1 MLFTTDSLVLN
12 CVIELIPEVDSYIA
26 ISSQWSG
33 HSSLTDSARRII
45 VADLEGTQ
53 LTYNTSV
60 TFNTLKSSDSG
71 SYVCSATVSP
81 LSESM
86 DIIGSPPSEETIT
99 ISVGMLRHVYTQ
111 ICADFGNGSILNDG
125 VAMCWHISCVFLSC
139 SAARDYWNNIQSS
152 I

>member
-12 CVIELIPEVDSYIA
+12 CVIELIPEVDSYVT

-33 HSSLTDSARRII
+33 HSSLTDSARRVI

-71 SYVCSATVSP
+71 SYVCSTTVGP
-81 LSESM
+81 VSESM
-86 DIIGSPPSEETIT
+86 NLIGSSLSEESID
-99 ISVGMLRHVYTQ
+99 ISVGMSYELIAPTFRL
-111 ICADFGNGSILNDG
+111 GN
-125 VAMCWHISCVFLSC
+125 
-139 SAARDYWNNIQSS
+139 
-152 I
+152 